1 MQCQFIWT
9 VLGFPGVATMVGKF
23 TTPDRKV
30 AETVRMLPVVA
41 VFDPFLLLI
50 ALSVRLRKLS
60 QFC

>member
-1 MQCQFIWT
+1 
-9 VLGFPGVATMVGKF
+9 MVGKF

-60 QFC
+60 QFS

>member
-9 VLGFPGVATMVGKF
+9 VLGFPGVATMMGKF
-23 TTPDRKV
+23 STPGCTMV
-30 AETVRMLPVVA
+30 ETVRMLPVVA

-60 QFC
+60 QFS